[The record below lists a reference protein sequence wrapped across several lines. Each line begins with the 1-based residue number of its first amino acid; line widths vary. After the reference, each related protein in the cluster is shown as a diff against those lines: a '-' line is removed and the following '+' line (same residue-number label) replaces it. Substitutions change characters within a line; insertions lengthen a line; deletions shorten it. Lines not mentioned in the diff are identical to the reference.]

1 MKPDFK
7 GDAGLN
13 TTKLDFKDASLFT
26 KPDFKVKNWE
36 REWWKGISQRGTKIH
51 KNLGSVSWE
60 GFRRMENGELRFV
73 PSGGLPKNGKRRTKV
88 PSGGLPKN
96 GKQRTKVPSGG
107 LSKNGKQRTKVPS
120 SGLPKNGKW
129 RTKVLGFSG
138 VFRKMEKTKIRFRWA
153 SEKQKTQR
161 FILGGFLKNGKR
173 RRILTDWSKMRLDP
187 ISKVYFG
194 NQFLSSI

>member
-7 GDAGLN
+7 RDAGLN
-13 TTKLDFKDASLFT
+13 TTKLDFKIDATLFT

-36 REWWKGISQRGTKIH
+36 RGWWKGISQRGTKIH

-73 PSGGLPKNGKRRTKV
+73 PSGGLPKNGKQRTKV

-96 GKQRTKVPSGG
+96 GKQRTKVPS
-107 LSKNGKQRTKVPS
+107 
-120 SGLPKNGKW
+120 SGLLKNGKW
-129 RTKVLGFSG
+129 RTKVLGFSEKWKKPKFVSG
-138 VFRKMEKTKIRFRWA
+138 GLPKNRKPKDSSKT
-153 SEKQKTQR
+153 
-161 FILGGFLKNGKR
+161 
-173 RRILTDWSKMRLDP
+173 RLDP